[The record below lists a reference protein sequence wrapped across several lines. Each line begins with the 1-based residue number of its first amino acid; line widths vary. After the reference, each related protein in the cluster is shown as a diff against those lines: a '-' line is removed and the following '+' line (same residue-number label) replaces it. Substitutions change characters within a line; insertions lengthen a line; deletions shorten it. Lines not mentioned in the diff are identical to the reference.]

1 MPHSQKEYVVIWK
14 ASKPGRRRR
23 TFTIDR
29 AKDSRSALNH
39 AGLPDDRQA
48 EFYKDALKDS
58 RADQSGLC

>member
-14 ASKPGRRRR
+14 ASKPSRRRR
-23 TFTIDR
+23 TFTIDS
-29 AKDSRSALNH
+29 AQKSRSTRNR